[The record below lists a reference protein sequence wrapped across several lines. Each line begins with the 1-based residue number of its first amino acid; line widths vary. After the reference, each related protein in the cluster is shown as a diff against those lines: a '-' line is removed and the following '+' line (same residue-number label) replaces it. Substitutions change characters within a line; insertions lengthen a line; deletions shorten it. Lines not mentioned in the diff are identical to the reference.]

1 MMKKKISVVLAA
13 ALLVCA
19 MVLPASAAQETY
31 CQTETIYTD
40 FGPVEV
46 KTVITVHESLARSST
61 RSADISRTFT
71 ADGTTIAVVTLS
83 ATFGY
88 NGSSA
93 WVISSSGS
101 HTTYNGWSYGNESIT
116 SSGGTAYLTATLYH
130 LLHRNIAVSISLTC
144 SPTGQ
149 IS

>member
-1 MMKKKISVVLAA
+1 MKKKLSVILAA

-40 FGPVEV
+40 FGPVDVE
-46 KTVITVHESLARSST
+46 TVITVYESLARSST
-61 RSADISRTFT
+61 KSADIARTFRY
-71 ADGTTIAVVTLS
+71 DGSTIAVVTLY

-88 NGSSA
+88 DGSSA
-93 WVISSSGS
+93 WVVSASGS
-101 HTTYNGWSYGNESIT
+101 HTTYGGWSYSGENIT
-116 SSGGTAYLTATLYH
+116 TSGGTAYLTATLSH
-130 LLHRNIAVSISLTC
+130 LLHRNVPVSISLTC

>member
-1 MMKKKISVVLAA
+1 MKKKLSVILTA

-31 CQTETIYTD
+31 CQIETIYTD

-46 KTVITVHESLARSST
+46 KTVITVYESPTRSST
-61 RSADISRTFT
+61 KSADIARTFIY
-71 ADGTTIAVVTLS
+71 DGSTIAVVTLY

-93 WVISSSGS
+93 WVISTSSS
-101 HTTYNGWSYGNESIT
+101 HTTYNGWSYGNENIT
-116 SSGGTAYLTATLYH
+116 TSGGTATLTATLTK
-130 LLHRNIAVSISLTC
+130 LFNRAPVNISLTC